1 MKPWAISRQPRFLG
15 VMLVLAVST
24 VPMAAW
30 SAEEGT
36 CVHGDN
42 AKHFVVRASER
53 LTAFLE
59 LESAIRAF
67 FPAFRCTP

>member
-1 MKPWAISRQPRFLG
+1 
-15 VMLVLAVST
+15 MLVLAVST

-59 LESAIRAF
+59 LESTIRAF
-67 FPAFRCTP
+67 FPAFR